1 MNISIIL
8 FFFFNSHLLQ
18 SSHLISKSHI
28 VTCKFLSN
36 IFPIVVSKVAIIL
49 MVKSPTNDTT
59 KTILYLFTKC
69 IFPKAFPIMLELPKN
84 AIIIPVKMP
93 RIDTNWLLK
102 FETFLLI
109 LFILIVI
116 FSFSFNV
123 FEISLLALL

>member
-1 MNISIIL
+1 M
-8 FFFFNSHLLQ
+8 Q

-59 KTILYLFTKC
+59 KTILYLFAKC

-102 FETFLLI
+102 FETFY
-109 LFILIVI
+109 
-116 FSFSFNV
+116 
-123 FEISLLALL
+123 